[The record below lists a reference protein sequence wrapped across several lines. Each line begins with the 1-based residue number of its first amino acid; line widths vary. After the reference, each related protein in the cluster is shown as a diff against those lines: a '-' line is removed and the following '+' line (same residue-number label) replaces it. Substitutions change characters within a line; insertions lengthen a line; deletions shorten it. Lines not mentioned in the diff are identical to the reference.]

1 MIDQDIINEFNNL
14 NHLHNK
20 FAWFLFHSNQE
31 IKDYI
36 HNRYNDSNSDKE
48 SLQRILNHIDN
59 IPTCPIC
66 GNKNIYIGRPN
77 RIYSKYCCN
86 ECKFKD
92 IDLVER
98 HKQGC
103 LKKYG
108 VENISQVKEIKE
120 KKEKTFLRH
129 FGTKNNYGRS
139 SVVNNIFK
147 RRKSNNTLNTSKSEE
162 ELYLYIK
169 EKFPSVIRQY
179 KDKERYPWHC
189 DSYIPELD
197 CFIEYNGFQGHGK
210 HAYNPNSIEDKSI
223 VEEWNKRY
231 NNGEHPLYKRMIEGW
246 TISDV
251 SKRKTAKRNDLYFHE
266 FWNLNNAKEFIN
278 NLNDR

>member
-1 MIDQDIINEFNNL
+1 MTDQDIIDEFNKL
-14 NHLHNK
+14 DHPHNK
-20 FAWFLFHSNQE
+20 FAWFLFHSTQE

-36 HNRYNDSNSDKE
+36 HNRYKDSNSDRE

-59 IPTCPIC
+59 IPICPIC
-66 GNKNIYIGRPN
+66 GNKNIYIGRQN

-86 ECKFKD
+86 NCKFKD
-92 IDLVER
+92 IDLVKR

-147 RRKSNNTLNTSKSEE
+147 RRKSNNTLNTSKPEK

-169 EKFPSVIRQY
+169 DKFPTVVRQY

-189 DSYIPELD
+189 DFYIPELD

-210 HAYNPNSIEDKSI
+210 HEYNPDSIEDNNI
-223 VEEWNKRY
+223 VEEWNRKY
-231 NNGEHPLYKRMIEGW
+231 DNGNHPLYKRMIEEW
-246 TISDV
+246 TIFDV
-251 SKRKTAKRNDLYFHE
+251 KKREKAKENNLNFHE
-266 FWNLNNAKEFIN
+266 FWNLNEAKQFIN
-278 NLNDR
+278 KISND

>member
-1 MIDQDIINEFNNL
+1 MADKDIINEFNNL
-14 NHLHNK
+14 NHPHNK

-66 GNKNIYIGRPN
+66 GNKVKYIGRPN

-92 IDLVER
+92 INLVER

-120 KKEKTFLRH
+120 KKEKTFLSH

-147 RRKSNNTLNTSKSEE
+147 RRKFNNTLNTSKSEE

-189 DSYIPELD
+189 DFYIPKLD

-231 NNGEHPLYKRMIEGW
+231 NNGEHPLYERMIKGW
-246 TISDV
+246 TIYDV
-251 SKRKTAKRNDLYFHE
+251 SKRETAKRNNLNFHE
-266 FWNLNNAKEFIN
+266 FWDLNNAKEFIN